1 MIRLLDRENIGD
13 YILIGPLGEN
23 LNIITSN
30 GLFKEG
36 FNFEYFENEA
46 INYRGM
52 VFGDAVYVSRS
63 SLLFDGENISDVK
76 FLVESTFSYLKILD
90 WINDNVDLELI
101 QELSCDDPTIKDIY
115 KYDYPVSCHSLP
127 LEHLKGWWRQYK
139 MTYKGRTYVIG
150 YLYKDTSW
158 SFLVYSEDVKN
169 RDEKIL
175 IYNLFITKL
184 LYGDLKKANEADYK
198 TSNHEC

>member
-30 GLFKEG
+30 GLFNEG

-63 SLLFDGENISDVK
+63 SLLFDGENISDIK

-90 WINDNVDLELI
+90 WINDNVELEII
-101 QELSCDDPTIKDIY
+101 QELSSYDPTIKDIY
-115 KYDYPVSCHSLP
+115 KYDYPISCYSLP
-127 LEHLKGWWRQYK
+127 LEHLRGWRQYK